1 MTAVITEHRAGE
13 VCHGL
18 RIKLEKIPVARL
30 AHGGFAAKFVQFE
43 DKTGFFLFR
52 HNTLLFAVYGTCAVL
67 AESFNRPD
75 LSVALAPSTVRRTA
89 HARIDNSGGFF
100 YHRGNNYR
108 CAKNRATF
116 RVICPRTSPF

>member
-18 RIKLEKIPVARL
+18 WIKLEKIPVARL

-43 DKTGFFLFR
+43 DKTRFFLFR
-52 HNTLLFAVYGTCAVL
+52 HNTLLFAVYGTCAAVL

-75 LSVALAPSTVRRTA
+75 SSVARAPSTVRRTA
-89 HARIDNSGGFF
+89 
-100 YHRGNNYR
+100 
-108 CAKNRATF
+108 RAAG
-116 RVICPRTSPF
+116 CGPPSLWQL